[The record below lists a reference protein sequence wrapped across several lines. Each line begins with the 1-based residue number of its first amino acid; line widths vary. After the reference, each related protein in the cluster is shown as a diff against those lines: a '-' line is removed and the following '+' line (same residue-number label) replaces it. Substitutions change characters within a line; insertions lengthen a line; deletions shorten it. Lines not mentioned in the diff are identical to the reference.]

1 MKEHKHKRLKMLQKM
16 GEKNKWGEK
25 FTVWFTILKS
35 LILIDFEI
43 LFSNLINAD

>member
-16 GEKNKWGEK
+16 EKRISEVKK